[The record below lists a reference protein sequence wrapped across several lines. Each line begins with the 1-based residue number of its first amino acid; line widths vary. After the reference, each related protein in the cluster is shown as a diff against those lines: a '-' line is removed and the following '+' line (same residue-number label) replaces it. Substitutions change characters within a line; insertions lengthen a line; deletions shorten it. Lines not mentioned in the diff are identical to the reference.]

1 MNNLGVKTRLLLGFG
16 LVLALLAVVAAV
28 ALLSLSQIRTQ
39 VIQLVDSRYPAL
51 VKSNQLIA
59 IAYQTDLTL
68 RNAALAETTT
78 DTDLILTSLE
88 KEAGNEAALIAQ
100 LKDMMLADTLAQTLL
115 TKVMSTKL
123 AMDQQKSKL
132 SSQLRLDRTTGGY
145 FINTHYAIVS
155 NAYRAA
161 VLELAKHQGLQME
174 EGKSSALKSANGA
187 VNTISIVTIFAI
199 LVGLLMAWLI
209 ASKVVQS
216 LFAASKVAEK
226 IADGDLS
233 YDWQGMQFGKDELGR
248 LQHSLKKMQENLT
261 QMIRQIRDNAEA
273 VTRASRTLST
283 ASQQIMQGS
292 DRQSSSASSMAAAV
306 EEMST
311 SMDQVADNTLDVEQK
326 ARGAEKLAID
336 GSKDVSA
343 AADEMQAISTEVGS
357 ATDQITELGRNINE
371 IGTIVVV
378 IKEVADQTNLLAL
391 NAAIEAA
398 RAGEMGRGF
407 AVVADE
413 VRKLAE
419 RTAQSASQIT
429 QMVGNI
435 QSSAHDAVARMSS
448 GSRRV
453 GDGLEL
459 TTQASD
465 RISLMSQRNIEVMD
479 SVHGITE
486 QMQEQRSAA
495 RDIAVNVEQIAQ
507 MAEENSVSVRNM
519 GDSIVQLEQM
529 ADQLSATVQRFKMS

>member
-1 MNNLGVKTRLLLGFG
+1 MNNWGVKTRLLAGFG
-16 LVLALLAVVAAV
+16 LVLALLAVVAVV
-28 ALLSLSQIRTQ
+28 ALVSLGGIRSKVTE
-39 VIQLVDSRYPAL
+39 LVDARYPAV

-59 IAYQTDLTL
+59 LAYQNDLVL
-68 RNAALAETTT
+68 RNAALAENTS
-78 DTDLILTSLE
+78 DTDAILTALE
-88 KEAGNEAALIAQ
+88 KDAGQENQLIAQ
-100 LKDMMLADTLAQTLL
+100 LKAMLEGDATAQALL
-115 TKVMSTKL
+115 SDVMAKNEIMNKLKV
-123 AMDQQKSKL
+123 KL
-132 SSQLRLDRTTGGY
+132 SAQLRLDRTTGGY
-145 FINTHYAIVS
+145 FITTDYAVVS
-155 NAYRAA
+155 DAYRAA
-161 VLELAKHQGLQME
+161 VLKLAKHEGEQME
-174 EGKSSALKSANGA
+174 EGKNSALKSASGA
-187 VNTISIVTIFAI
+187 VNAIWMVTIFAI
-199 LVGLLMAWLI
+199 LLGLLMAWLI

-216 LFAASKVAEK
+216 LSAACEVAEK
-226 IADGDLS
+226 IAGGDLS
-233 YDWQGMQFGKDELGR
+233 HDWRGVQFGSDELGK
-248 LQHSLKKMQENLT
+248 LQSSLKKMQDNLT
-261 QMIRQIRDNAEA
+261 QIIRQIRDNAEA
-273 VTRASRTLST
+273 VTRSARTLSG
-283 ASQQIMQGS
+283 ASQQIMMGS
-292 DRQSSSASSMAAAV
+292 DHQSSSASSMAAAV

-311 SMDQVADNTLDVEQK
+311 SMDQVADNSLDVEQK
-326 ARGAEKLAID
+326 ARGAGELASD

-343 AADEMQAISTEVGS
+343 AAREMQAISSEVGS
-357 ATDQITELGRNINE
+357 ASEQITELGRNINE

-378 IKEVADQTNLLAL
+378 IKDVADQTNLLAL

-398 RAGEMGRGF
+398 RAGDMGRGF

-453 GDGLEL
+453 GDGLQL

-465 RISLMSQRNIEVMD
+465 SIGLINQRNIEVMH

-486 QMQEQRSAA
+486 QMQEQRAAA
-495 RDIAVNVEQIAQ
+495 RDIAVNVERIAQ